1 MLLLT
6 TTLPNSSCGVQ
17 SYTETL
23 CSTHKFDGV
32 GGNDGVGVLVLGAYT
47 VGVLVLEA
55 YTVEVLVLGVY
66 PVEVLVLVVYTV
78 TTKLQN
84 QKNYQYTYT
93 TYIVVQCLKHRQQQ
107 FVSFIHNDIQWE
119 DCNLQFL

>member
-1 MLLLT
+1 M
-6 TTLPNSSCGVQ
+6 PNSSCGVQ
-17 SYTETL
+17 SYTETS

-93 TYIVVQCLKHRQQQ
+93 TYVHSSTMFETQAITICFFYSQRYTMGG
-107 FVSFIHNDIQWE
+107 
-119 DCNLQFL
+119 LQFAISIVYMIH